1 LHPNLNIQT
10 KISFKQKIAF
20 ALRLKSP
27 KLKKSL
33 DLFLEKYCVS
43 NEFKEL
49 KKKYFD
55 FEIDSAVEADN
66 ARVLVGTITS
76 KWASDITLYS
86 FTDKSLLLT
95 YVVADGKYLIHRDR
109 GFKLC

>member
-1 LHPNLNIQT
+1 MAHENLARISKELHPNLNIQT

-33 DLFLEKYCVS
+33 DLFLEKYCES
-43 NEFKEL
+43 KEFKEL

-55 FEIDSAVEADN
+55 YLSSQVAV
-66 ARVLVGTITS
+66 
-76 KWASDITLYS
+76 
-86 FTDKSLLLT
+86 
-95 YVVADGKYLIHRDR
+95 
-109 GFKLC
+109 